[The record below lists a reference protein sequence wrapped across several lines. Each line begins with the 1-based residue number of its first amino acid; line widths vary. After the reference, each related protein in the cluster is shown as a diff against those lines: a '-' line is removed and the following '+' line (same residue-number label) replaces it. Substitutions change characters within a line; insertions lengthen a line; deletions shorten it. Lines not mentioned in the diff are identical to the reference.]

1 MVTLPVVITV
11 FTAMTVGIGAG
22 VTSYRLHH
30 VAHDHARVLSLGGD
44 PSFLPG
50 VPEGARSRT
59 WRADDLVCVSYEK
72 TLEGGVMRL
81 FPITLDASACA
92 LAPADD

>member
-1 MVTLPVVITV
+1 MTLPVVIGV
-11 FTAMTVGIGAG
+11 FAALTVGLGAG

-30 VAHDHARVLSLGGD
+30 LAHEHARVLSLGGD

-50 VPEGARSRT
+50 IPDGASSRT
-59 WRADDLVCVSYEK
+59 WRASDLVCVDYEK
-72 TLEGGVMRL
+72 TLEGGVLQL
-81 FPITLDASACA
+81 FPLTLEGSACA